1 MDIKNLE
8 ERLWKK
14 FQESNDEEIEER
26 FKHSLNVAKRAVEI
40 VEENNLDIDKEKIYI
55 AGLIHDYAKFLT
67 MEDFY
72 NVVNE
77 FNLDSNILEMN
88 FKVLHSILGPYVI
101 RKELGIED
109 EEILRAVEFHTTGKA
124 NMDLF
129 TEVLFVADFTEV
141 GREGVEE
148 VRKVAKTDLK
158 KAVAMILDFK
168 INKSIMKNSKLH
180 YNTIK
185 AFDYYKEYLDDDDTK
200 IDKIIKAMDHNL
212 IKDTVVYNMKKKTP
226 LFDYMIV
233 TTALSRQQM
242 EAAVN
247 YLRDEFMING
257 IEMGDAW
264 TLVDLHD
271 VIVQIFLEDERE
283 RFALDKLFQDVSKRV
298 IK

>member
-168 INKSIMKNSKLH
+168 INKSIVKNSKLH